1 MPGNV
6 NGKVYQLLDLN
17 YFGRHSMRH
26 TLRGRA
32 QYNHKLSDFEG
43 YLNQVLKKNVVQQ
56 SGKIMN

>member
-43 YLNQVLKKNVVQQ
+43 YLNQVKKKMMCT
-56 SGKIMN
+56 SRGKL